1 MVMLFVTGSDSLIL
15 RPVWMY
21 LVSLRDVVV
30 CDRCWY
36 LVAPPSVFWRI
47 GCWFGTLCTGFSELV
62 RFFGKKFCAMMAGE
76 R

>member
-1 MVMLFVTGSDSLIL
+1 MVMLFATGSDSMIL

-21 LVSLRDVVV
+21 LVCLRDVVA

-47 GCWFGTLCTGFSELV
+47 GSELCV
-62 RFFGKKFCAMMAGE
+62 QALVNWCVFRKKNLCDDGW
-76 R
+76 